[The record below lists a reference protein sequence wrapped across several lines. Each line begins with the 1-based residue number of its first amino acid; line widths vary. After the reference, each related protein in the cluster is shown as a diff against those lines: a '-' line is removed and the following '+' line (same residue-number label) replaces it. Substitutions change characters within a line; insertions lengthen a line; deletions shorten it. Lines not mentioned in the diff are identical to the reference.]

1 MNGILH
7 KHRLEKNSKMQNKK
21 IRSLAIITIILL
33 LISILLALSML
44 ITNNENEAIK
54 NTEEIKGIVTNVWI
68 PQANLE
74 NLKENKIT
82 HLFVDIGN
90 IDTTGIIQTPKE
102 EIINFI
108 NGLKSFESSNN
119 YNFIILPY
127 TEIILDEYSLTEEF
141 QNNLINEHKSLMA
154 LGFNGVFI
162 DIEKIPLS
170 QRQNYISFIN
180 KLIQNIQKDSPSAT
194 LAIYAAHL
202 AQNPSEWEW
211 DLALYKA
218 ISEKADLIIIP
229 AYDTNAQN
237 IISYNYQLSNQIEQL
252 NNINSKAKF
261 ILGIPTHKQAPET
274 IENAL
279 KLYQRSRNQEKS
291 NFIGISF
298 FAEWTMDEN
307 EWETYKIFIN
317 SSEQ

>member
-1 MNGILH
+1 MHN
-7 KHRLEKNSKMQNKK
+7 QK
-21 IRSLAIITIILL
+21 IRELAVITIIFLL
-33 LISILLALSML
+33 FSILLAFSIL
-44 ITNNENEAIK
+44 IKTNNEDNTVK
-54 NTEEIKGIVTNVWI
+54 NTEEIKGIVTNIWI
-68 PQANLE
+68 PQSNLE
-74 NLKENKIT
+74 RLKENKIT
-82 HLFVDIGN
+82 HLFVDIGD

-108 NGLKSFESSNN
+108 NDLNKFEKSSS
-119 YNFIILPY
+119 YNFITLPY
-127 TEIILDEYSLTEEF
+127 TEIILDKYSLTEEF

-180 KLIQNIQKDSPSAT
+180 NLMQNLPKDSP
-194 LAIYAAHL
+194 LAIYAGHL
-202 AQNPSEWEW
+202 NQNPSEWEW
-211 DLALYKA
+211 DLNFYKT
-218 ISEKADLIIIP
+218 ISEKAGLIIIP
-229 AYDTNAQN
+229 AYDTNNQN

-261 ILGIPTHKQAPET
+261 ILGIPTHKQYPET

-279 KLYQRSRNQEKS
+279 KLYQRSHNQENS
-291 NFIGISF
+291 NFIGVSI

-317 SSEQ
+317 SPEQ